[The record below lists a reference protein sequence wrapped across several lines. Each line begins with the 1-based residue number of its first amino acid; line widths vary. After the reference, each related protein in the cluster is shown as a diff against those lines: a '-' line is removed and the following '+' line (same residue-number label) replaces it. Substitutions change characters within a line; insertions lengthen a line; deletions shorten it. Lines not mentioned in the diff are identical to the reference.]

1 MIKVID
7 EQVCLINQENRHY
20 IMVYKCLSYVPK
32 RLLAENGGQHFNN
45 EELQDYMMVFIFKK
59 FVLGLFAEVMI
70 LKTVLKT
77 KSNCVSFFKL
87 SMLHL

>member
-32 RLLAENGGQHFNN
+32 RLLAENGGQHFDN

-59 FVLGLFAEVMI
+59 SVLGLFAEVMI
-70 LKTVLKT
+70 FKTVLKI
-77 KSNCVSFFKL
+77 KSNFFFF
-87 SMLHL
+87 